1 MKWAD
6 HRWPEEA
13 GGWRHPGTL
22 RCSHI
27 SHQHRA
33 PQIPLQDLQSFIRVP
48 PAPNMH
54 LRQQYQMLNSK
65 RITIKFW
72 IKVWRVWPCEGL
84 RTECHYVRWDYVFI
98 LLCLFIISWGGRRAD
113 KGDLS
118 RSRSQAGEGVPETLL
133 EMCGDQ
139 TCEPCLTMFDDV
151 VVKGGHRQAFLC
163 LVETQET
170 RRCSALAG
178 HLD

>member
-1 MKWAD
+1 
-6 HRWPEEA
+6 
-13 GGWRHPGTL
+13 
-22 RCSHI
+22 
-27 SHQHRA
+27 
-33 PQIPLQDLQSFIRVP
+33 
-48 PAPNMH
+48 MH

-65 RITIKFW
+65 RIRIKFW

-98 LLCLFIISWGGRRAD
+98 LLCLFIISWGGRGAD

-139 TCEPCLTMFDDV
+139 TCEPCLTMFECCEGWASSSV
-151 VVKGGHRQAFLC
+151 SMFGGDTGDTALLC
-163 LVETQET
+163 PGRSPWLIT
-170 RRCSALAG
+170 AG
-178 HLD
+178 SGARGSSIYLRMFSWFNMEYWDLFGEQTNMSSTLEGAVTS

>member
-1 MKWAD
+1 MSGPPLA
-6 HRWPEEA
+6 R
-13 GGWRHPGTL
+13 RSRRVTSPGHTPL
-22 RCSHI
+22 FSHLSSASRRTNTI
-27 SHQHRA
+27 TRFAVIHSG
-33 PQIPLQDLQSFIRVP
+33 F
-48 PAPNMH
+48 PAPRNMH

-118 RSRSQAGEGVPETLL
+118 RSRSQAGEGVPETLP

-139 TCEPCLTMFDDV
+139 TCEPCLTMFDD